1 MRNRIIAAAVGLA
14 IVLPILREG
23 GGWVVALV
31 AFVVGVGMDEWA
43 VMVAG
48 EGEGVPARRL
58 RARLVLIP
66 MGVLAFWWVAVGAK
80 GSALPPEALLL
91 AIVGVG
97 FLVPMFAEPD
107 VRRAGDEAVKNVAGL
122 VYVPLLLAT
131 LIPIRAREDGL
142 WMMAFLLAATWLGDT
157 GAYFAGRFFGR
168 HKLFPRISPNKT
180 VEGAIGGLVVSAFGS
195 AVIARASGLPFTVLE
210 AVLLAA
216 VLDVAGIVGD
226 LAESMLKRAWGVKDS
241 GWIMPGHGGILD
253 RIDSL
258 LFTAPLL
265 WAWLALR

>member
-1 MRNRIIAAAVGLA
+1 VRNRILAAIVGLA
-14 IVLPILREG
+14 IVLPVLQVG
-23 GGWVVALV
+23 GAWVVALV
-31 AFVVGVGMDEWA
+31 AFVVAVGMDEWA

-48 EGEGVPARRL
+48 VGEGAPGRRL

-66 MGVLAFWWVAVGAK
+66 LGVLALLWVTVGAAN
-80 GSALPPEALLL
+80 SHVPAEALLL

-107 VRRAGDEAVKNVAGL
+107 VKRAGDEAVKNVAGL
-122 VYVPLLLAT
+122 VYVPLLLST
-131 LIPIRAREDGL
+131 LVPIRAREDGL
-142 WMMAFLLAATWLGDT
+142 WMVAFLLAATWLGDT
-157 GAYFAGRFFGR
+157 GAYFAGRFFGK
-168 HKLFPRISPNKT
+168 HLLFPRVSPKKT
-180 VEGAIGGLVVSAFGS
+180 VEGALGGLVVSMLGS
-195 AVIARASGLPFTVLE
+195 TAIAHFAGLPFTLLE
-210 AVLLAA
+210 AALLAG

-226 LAESMLKRAWGVKDS
+226 LAESLLKRAWGVKDS

-265 WAWLALR
+265 WTWLALR

>member
-1 MRNRIIAAAVGLA
+1 MRNRFLAAVVGLA
-14 IVLPILREG
+14 LVLPILHRG
-23 GGWVVALV
+23 GLWVVGLL
-31 AFVVGVGMDEWA
+31 AFVVAVGLDEWA
-43 VMVAG
+43 GMVAG
-48 EGEGVPARRL
+48 EGDGAAARRL

-66 MGVLAFWWVAVGAK
+66 LGTAAFLWVTVAAGQTTV
-80 GSALPPEALLL
+80 PDEALLL
-91 AIVGVG
+91 ALVGVG
-97 FLVPMFAEPD
+97 FLVPMFAERD
-107 VRRAGDEAVKNVAGL
+107 VKRAGDEAVKYVAGL
-122 VYVPLLLAT
+122 VYIPLLLAP
-131 LIPIRAREDGL
+131 LFFIREREDGL
-142 WMMAFLLAATWLGDT
+142 WMTAFLLAATWLGDT

-168 HKLFPRISPNKT
+168 HKLFPRVSPNKT
-180 VEGAIGGLVVSAFGS
+180 VEGALGGLLLSSLGS
-195 AVIARASGLPFTVLE
+195 AALARATDLPFSLWE
-210 AVLLAA
+210 ALLLAA